1 MVVRRK
7 SAKHRDRRTIRHLVR
22 LRAEIDATFV
32 DLRDSYEGAV

>member
-22 LRAEIDATFV
+22 LRAEIDARS
-32 DLRDSYEGAV
+32 LISDSYEGAV